1 MAYVI
6 DQPVVPSLPVSGTR
20 DRFPVRRIYCIGR
33 NYRAHAIEMGHDPD
47 REPPFFF
54 MKPGDA
60 VVESGSRIPFPVA
73 TKDLHH
79 EIELVAALG
88 KGGANIPKTR
98 ALEHVWGYGVG
109 LDLTRRDLQGEAKN
123 LRRPW
128 DMGKGFDQSAPCS
141 ALRPAAEIGHPET
154 GAIWL
159 KINGEVRQQSDLRY
173 HIWTLPETL
182 EILSQLV
189 TLEPG
194 DLVFMGTPEGVG
206 PVKPGDRLEGHV
218 DRVGDLA
225 VTIG

>member
-6 DQPVVPSLPVSGTR
+6 EQPPVPSLPVAGGR

-60 VVESGSRIPFPVA
+60 VVESGSAIPFPMA
-73 TKDLHH
+73 TSDLHH
-79 EIELVAALG
+79 EIELVAAIG
-88 KGGANIPKTR
+88 KGGVHIPEAR
-98 ALEHVWGYGVG
+98 ALDHVWGYGVG
-109 LDLTRRDLQGEAKN
+109 LDLTRRDLQGAAKD

-141 ALRPAAEIGHPET
+141 ALRPAAEIGHPES

-159 KINGEVRQQSDLRY
+159 RINGEVRQQSDLRY
-173 HIWTLPETL
+173 HIWTLPETIA
-182 EILSQLV
+182 ILSRLV
-189 TLEPG
+189 ALAPG
-194 DLVFMGTPEGVG
+194 DLIFMGTPEGVG
-206 PVKPGDRLEGHV
+206 PIRPGDRLEGHV
-218 DRVGDLA
+218 DGVGDLV